1 MHNQAVNIAKYP
13 KYDRYQRKIASMI
26 YKLFDKNTASLV
38 RAETLATRG
47 NSIFN
52 TNKKAGINSSIFPE
66 NKQLAEELHKP
77 IIKNFEKRK

>member
-1 MHNQAVNIAKYP
+1 
-13 KYDRYQRKIASMI
+13 MI

-47 NSIFN
+47 KSIFN